1 MMGIL
6 IFTIALILLGIIFR
20 YAGAAYYDKVYG
32 VPKADLT
39 VDENNTNEE
48 LIAVISAAIADDLHG
63 GIVIRKIS
71 LLSQANDSAW
81 KRTGK
86 LTIMSSHTV
95 QHKH

>member
-1 MMGIL
+1 MTGII
-6 IFTIALILLGIIFR
+6 IFSIALILLGIIFR

-32 VPKADLT
+32 KPKPELT
-39 VDENNTNEE
+39 EVENSFNEE
-48 LIAVISAAIADDLHG
+48 IIAVISAAIANDLHG

-86 LTIMSSHTV
+86 LTIMSSHAV